1 MNKKMNF
8 VKIQRWILM
17 FSLLQIFTACK
28 DEDNPEHNKS
38 VVGKWQKYQVLD
50 EDGNFSEGDL
60 DEFWIL
66 NTDGSF
72 KNEDGGNITTIGYYT
87 ADGSQLNIYSH
98 SIDDPDEEENY
109 SGSYVIDNN
118 YMTYSFTEMR
128 DGEKSTIRF
137 KRM

>member
-1 MNKKMNF
+1 MNKKLNF
-8 VKIQRWILM
+8 VMIQRGILM
-17 FSLLQIFTACK
+17 FSLLLSFAACK
-28 DEDNPEHNKS
+28 DEDNPENNRS

-50 EDGNFSEGDL
+50 EDGIFSEGDL

-72 KNEDGGNITTIGYYT
+72 KNEDSGNITTIGYYT

-109 SGSYVIDNN
+109 SGSYLIDNN
-118 YMTYSFTEMR
+118 YMTYSFTDMR

-137 KRM
+137 KKM

>member
-8 VKIQRWILM
+8 VMIQRGILM
-17 FSLLQIFTACK
+17 FSLLLCFTSCK
-28 DEDNPEHNKS
+28 DEDNPENNRS

-50 EDGNFSEGDL
+50 EDGIFSEGDL

-66 NTDGSF
+66 NVDGSF
-72 KNEDGGNITTIGYYT
+72 KNEDSGNITTIGYYT

-98 SIDDPDEEENY
+98 SIDDPFEEENY
-109 SGSYVIDNN
+109 SGHYVIDNN
-118 YMTYSFTEMR
+118 YMTYSFTDMR

-137 KRM
+137 KKM

>member
-1 MNKKMNF
+1 MNKKLNF
-8 VKIQRWILM
+8 VMIQRGILM
-17 FSLLQIFTACK
+17 FSLLLSFTSCK
-28 DEDNPEHNKS
+28 DEDNPENNRR
-38 VVGKWQKYQVLD
+38 VVGKWQKYQVLE
-50 EDGNFSEGDL
+50 EDGTFSEGDL

-66 NTDGSF
+66 NADGSF

-98 SIDDPDEEENY
+98 SIDDPVEEENY

-118 YMTYSFTEMR
+118 YMTYSFTDMR

-137 KRM
+137 KKM